1 MFYLKRLHVFLKRL
15 GVFSVAGKEG
25 RLQDSCHLIDFVIQA
40 VSVW

>member
-15 GVFSVAGKEG
+15 GVFSVVGKEG